1 MIRFLAIVMTGI
13 IFSMYIFPFQFTFF
27 PVGNTKIYIAVVG
40 LFLFGADLVR
50 RREFSV
56 DRSMFVITLWAM
68 MVSFC
73 SILSLAYNT
82 ATDMAYVSYVVS
94 MWVWLGAAYAICS
107 LIRCVHTQISVELVC
122 LYFIAICVAQNVFAL
137 LNEFVP
143 IFKIVVNA
151 WVIQQDGDYLEAVDR
166 MYGIG
171 AAFDTAGT
179 RFACAL
185 IMIAYLTANYIQEKK
200 KEKAVYVFLL
210 MFIFISIVGSM
221 VARTTLAGVALA
233 LCYWTVDSK
242 IYTLRLF
249 GMYRK
254 IVSALLIIVVLIVP
268 LIVYLNT
275 LPEFNKL
282 FKFAFE
288 GFYKL
293 SETGK
298 WETHSTTELLDMWTK
313 LPQELKTWI
322 IGDGYFINPL
332 LTNPDWIGN
341 HKWTFYMGT
350 DVGYLRFI
358 HYFGLIGLSCL
369 VGFIIFCTK
378 ACVNKF
384 SKKRALFL
392 LIMCMNFIIW
402 AKVATDLFCV
412 FALFLAMDNK
422 SSNKSALPY
431 LR

>member
-1 MIRFLAIVMTGI
+1 MIRFLTIIMTGI

-27 PVGNTKIYIAVVG
+27 PVGNTKIFIAVVG
-40 LFLFGADLVR
+40 LFLFGVDLVR

-56 DRSMFVITLWAM
+56 DRSMFFISLWAM
-68 MVSFC
+68 AVSFC
-73 SILSLAYNT
+73 SIISLAYNA
-82 ATDMAYVSYVVS
+82 ATDTAYVSYVVS
-94 MWVWLGAAYAICS
+94 MWVWLGAAYTICS
-107 LIRCVHTQISVELVC
+107 LIRWVHTQISVELVC
-122 LYFIAICVAQNVFAL
+122 LYFIAVCVAQNVFAL

-143 IFKIVVNA
+143 IFKMVVNVL
-151 WVIQQDGDYLEAVDR
+151 VIQIDSDYLEATER
-166 MYGIG
+166 LSGIG

-200 KEKAVYVFLL
+200 KEKAVYAFLL
-210 MFIFISIVGSM
+210 MFIFIAIVGSM
-221 VARTTLAGVALA
+221 VARTTLAGLALA
-233 LCYWTVDSK
+233 LCYWVVDSK
-242 IYTLRLF
+242 IYTLRLY
-249 GMYRK
+249 GIYRK

-275 LPEFNKL
+275 FPEFNKL

-288 GFYKL
+288 GFYNF
-293 SETGK
+293 SQSGQ

-313 LPQELKTWI
+313 LPQDLKTWI
-322 IGDGYFINPL
+322 IGDGYFVNPYL
-332 LTNPDWIGN
+332 SNPDWIGN
-341 HKWTFYMGT
+341 HRWSYYMGT

-358 HYFGLIGLSCL
+358 HYFGLIGLSFF
-369 VGFIIFCTK
+369 VGFILFCTK
-378 ACVNKF
+378 VCIDKYPK
-384 SKKRALFL
+384 SRALFL

>member
-1 MIRFLAIVMTGI
+1 MIRFLTIIMTGI

-27 PVGNTKIYIAVVG
+27 PVGNTKIFIAVVG
-40 LFLFGADLVR
+40 LFLFGVDLVR

-56 DRSMFVITLWAM
+56 DRSMFFISLWAM
-68 MVSFC
+68 AVSFC
-73 SILSLAYNT
+73 SIISLAYNA
-82 ATDMAYVSYVVS
+82 ATDTAYVSYVVS
-94 MWVWLGAAYAICS
+94 MWVWLGAAYTICS
-107 LIRCVHTQISVELVC
+107 LIRWVHTQISVELVC

-143 IFKIVVNA
+143 IFKMVVNA

-185 IMIAYLTANYIQEKK
+185 IMIAYLMANYIQEKK
-200 KEKAVYVFLL
+200 KEKAVYVLLL
-210 MFIFISIVGSM
+210 MFIFIAIVGSM

-233 LCYWTVDSK
+233 LCYWAVDSK
-242 IYTLRLF
+242 IYTLRLY
-249 GMYRK
+249 GIYRK
-254 IVSALLIIVVLIVP
+254 IVSSLLIIVVLIVP
-268 LIVYLNT
+268 LVVYLNT
-275 LPEFNKL
+275 FPEFNKL

-288 GFYKL
+288 GFYNF
-293 SETGK
+293 SQSGQ
-298 WETHSTTELLDMWTK
+298 WETHSTTELLNMWTK
-313 LPQELKTWI
+313 LPHDLKTWI
-322 IGDGYFINPL
+322 IGDGYFVNPFF
-332 LTNPDWIGN
+332 TNPDWIGN
-341 HKWTFYMGT
+341 HKWTYYMGT

-358 HYFGLIGLSCL
+358 HYFGLIGLSCF
-369 VGFIIFCTK
+369 VVFIIYCTK
-378 ACVNKF
+378 TCVNKF
-384 SKKRALFL
+384 PKKRVLFL